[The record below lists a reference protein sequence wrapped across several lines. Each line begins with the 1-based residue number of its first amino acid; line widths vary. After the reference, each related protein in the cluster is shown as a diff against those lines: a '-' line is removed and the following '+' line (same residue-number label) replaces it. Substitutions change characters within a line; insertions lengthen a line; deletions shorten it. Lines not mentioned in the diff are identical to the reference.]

1 MVSLKY
7 QLQGSFCRPQTM
19 VAPYLG
25 RNPAC
30 WTAGRTPNSS
40 STGMLAGSRD
50 SPTWSLGKVSRS
62 NKITDKPWRAIMVA
76 AVLPP
81 GPPPMTTAS
90 ARGFAAGVLAK
101 DKGFAEDRQTWGI
114 C

>member
-7 QLQGSFCRPQTM
+7 QLQGSSCRPQTM

-25 RNPAC
+25 RNPARC
-30 WTAGRTPNSS
+30 TAGITPNSS

-50 SPTWSLGKVSRS
+50 SPTCSRGKVSRS
-62 NKITDKPWRAIMVA
+62 SRITDKPCRAIMVA

-81 GPPPMTTAS
+81 GPPPMPTAS
-90 ARGFAAGVLAK
+90 ARWFTAGVLAK
-101 DKGFAEDRQTWGI
+101 GKGFAEDLEMLGQR
-114 C
+114 